1 VRSGF
6 PSGRAAAGL
15 LLLKAFSRS
24 TFAQVNLRTGQL
36 RTTAFSLF
44 GVVRLRTA
52 PPVLM
57 PDSATSVAGRSRDK
71 MIVLSQPPALDL
83 LALTCTVPPGVV
95 GKMYALDTEDLI
107 PLIGRTVRIRNGKH
121 TFVGQIVGPSKAK
134 FTRDNGRMYYGFT
147 LEGDD
152 FEMEF
157 AWWDWFVEPVKE
169 PVPQRA

>member
-1 VRSGF
+1 
-6 PSGRAAAGL
+6 
-15 LLLKAFSRS
+15 
-24 TFAQVNLRTGQL
+24 
-36 RTTAFSLF
+36 
-44 GVVRLRTA
+44 
-52 PPVLM
+52 M
-57 PDSATSVAGRSRDK
+57 PDSATSVAGKSRDK

-107 PLIGRTVRIRNGKH
+107 PLIGRTVCIRNGKH

-157 AWWDWFVEPVKE
+157 AWWDWFVEPVEE
-169 PVPQRA
+169 PVRQRA